1 MQGLLSWHSHLVSVM
16 DWILPFGA
24 FILASIIGVGYS
36 FYSLNK
42 TKKDLESDLL
52 TWKKGIEDYSGL
64 FQENL
69 EAQLKPILDT
79 NSRVM
84 GIISEK
90 GRVVKGERKAM
101 ELLGEDLIEQNEL
114 LLSAVDTV
122 SPKLSEY
129 LRGNPEQLI
138 TMMPRIQAI
147 AEKMG
152 IEIPGLPSPSSRTHH
167 PHPFRDEV

>member
-1 MQGLLSWHSHLVSVM
+1 M

-24 FILASIIGVGYS
+24 FILASIIAVAFS
-36 FYSLNK
+36 MFSLNK
-42 TKKDLESDLL
+42 AKNAMGEDLL
-52 TWKKGIEDYSGL
+52 TWQKAMEDYMNL
-64 FQENL
+64 IDENL
-69 EAQLKPILDT
+69 TIMLKPIIDT

-90 GRVVKGERKAM
+90 GRVVKGERKAR
-101 ELLGEDLIEQNEL
+101 ELLGEDLIESNEF

-152 IEIPGLPSPSSRTHH
+152 IEIPGLPSPSSRTHQ
-167 PHPFRDEV
+167 PHPFGLKEE